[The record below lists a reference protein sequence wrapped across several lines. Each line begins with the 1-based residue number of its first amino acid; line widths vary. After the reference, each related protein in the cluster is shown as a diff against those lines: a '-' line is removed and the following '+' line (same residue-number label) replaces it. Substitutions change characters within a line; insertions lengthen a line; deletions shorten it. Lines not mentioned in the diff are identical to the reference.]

1 MTYKEHI
8 GEDQDGNPIFKQYS
22 SKKIFEIELHRDD
35 NGFLGNEKEFVQY
48 VLDQIE
54 EVKAL
59 IKYDK
64 SLGDLTC
71 AEIISQIESEF
82 LKNILETN
90 LNEQLQSDDEK
101 LSFPDN
107 LVGYVPFDLN
117 KKNRM
122 GGRPKGRA
130 KRTINRYNK
139 VFHRFTIVQKKY
151 TSKTKTELYELV
163 STDSY
168 DGKKYSPETIKNII
182 EEKKYNL
189 KPSQ

>member
-8 GEDQDGNPIFKQYS
+8 GEDQDGNPIFKEYS
-22 SKKIFEIELHRDD
+22 SKKIFEIELYRDD

-59 IKYDK
+59 IKYDN

-90 LNEQLQSDDEK
+90 LNEQLQSDDER

-117 KKNRM
+117 KKD
-122 GGRPKGRA
+122 
-130 KRTINRYNK
+130 
-139 VFHRFTIVQKKY
+139 F
-151 TSKTKTELYELV
+151 
-163 STDSY
+163 
-168 DGKKYSPETIKNII
+168 
-182 EEKKYNL
+182 
-189 KPSQ
+189 